1 MNPVRHGRPADLS
14 GRAEEE
20 IKTYD
25 FLDRIGVAYDRLDH
39 EAAYT
44 MESCEAVDKALGTVM
59 CKNLFLCNRQQTAF
73 YLLLIPGGKKFKTKD
88 LSAQLGVAR
97 LSFAQENH
105 MVELLRIQPGSVSVM
120 GLMNDADQRV
130 RLLIDEDL
138 LASDTFGCHPCRN
151 TASLKITTADLLNK
165 VIPALGH
172 EPTVVTLPE
181 VTE

>member
-1 MNPVRHGRPADLS
+1 HGRPADLN

-25 FLDRIGVAYDRLDH
+25 FLDKIGVSYDRLDH

-44 MESCEAVDKALGTVM
+44 MEACEAIDRDLGTVM
-59 CKNLFLCNRQQTAF
+59 CKNLFLCNRQQTDF

-97 LSFAQENH
+97 LSFAGEEFMQ
-105 MVELLRIQPGSVSVM
+105 ELLRIQPGSVSVM
-120 GLMNDADQRV
+120 GLMNDADKRV

-138 LASDTFGCHPCRN
+138 LKCDTFGCHPCRN
-151 TASLKITTADLLNK
+151 TASLKIATEDLMKK
-165 VIPALGH
+165 VIPALAH

-181 VTE
+181 AE